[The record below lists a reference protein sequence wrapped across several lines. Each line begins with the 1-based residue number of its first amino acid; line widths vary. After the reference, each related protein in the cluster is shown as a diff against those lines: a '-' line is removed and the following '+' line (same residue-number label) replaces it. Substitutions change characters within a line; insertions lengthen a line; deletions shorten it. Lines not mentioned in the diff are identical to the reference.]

1 MTAWARPA
9 EEEESSRRTQT
20 ALNRS
25 LGVDCRKEEL
35 CCERRKTDWGVCSG
49 EEQMSSQHWRC
60 RKSVCVCTPTVFNLL
75 TASSQMC
82 MPRDSSTSTCPRY
95 YKQRN
100 SSLALKQWLRVSCSY
115 RKRSRGPI
123 YSCWNYRS
131 GGRWHSMCGN
141 SGALLYPRPSALVE
155 DITASRPKDSWDWG
169 QTKRRAAIVLTG
181 SPSSSPSKTH
191 IPQELLLS
199 VCDISRVTYEP
210 ESRVH
215 LLINPVKP
223 DIWINSL

>member
-1 MTAWARPA
+1 M
-9 EEEESSRRTQT
+9 EE
-20 ALNRS
+20 
-25 LGVDCRKEEL
+25 D
-35 CCERRKTDWGVCSG
+35 TDWDCSG
-49 EEQMSSQHWRC
+49 EEQEMSSQHWRC
-60 RKSVCVCTPTVFNLL
+60 DRWRKSVCDSTPTVFNLL

-95 YKQRN
+95 YRHTQRN
-100 SSLALKQWLRVSCSY
+100 SSLALKPWLRVSCSN
-115 RKRSRGPI
+115 RKRSRSPI

-169 QTKRRAAIVLTG
+169 QTKRQAAIVLTG

-191 IPQELLLS
+191 RPQELLLS
-199 VCDISRVTYEP
+199 VCDISRVTYE
-210 ESRVH
+210 S
-215 LLINPVKP
+215 
-223 DIWINSL
+223 S